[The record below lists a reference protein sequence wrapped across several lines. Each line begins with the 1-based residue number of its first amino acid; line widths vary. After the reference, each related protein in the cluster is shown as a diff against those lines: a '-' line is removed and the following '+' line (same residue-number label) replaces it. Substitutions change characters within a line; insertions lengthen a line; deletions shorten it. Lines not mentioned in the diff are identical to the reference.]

1 MNEIL
6 NLAAHGVAAFNPVA
20 ASDIALAVV
29 RSTIGGF
36 FFISGFNK
44 LFNPARHGHLVQTLT
59 KDKVP
64 AVPFMQWW
72 VPGWE
77 LLGGAMLA
85 VGLFSAFAATVLLII
100 CIVALCCEGAD
111 RVAKYGPINFGD
123 RIADYLYLQ
132 ETLYAILLVTVML
145 AGTGAYSLDHLLFP
159 VR

>member
-29 RSTIGGF
+29 RTTIGGF

-44 LFNPARHGHLVQTLT
+44 LFNPGRHIRLVSTLT
-59 KDKVP
+59 NDKVP
-64 AVPFMQWW
+64 FVGFMQWW

-100 CIVALCCEGAD
+100 CIVALCCE
-111 RVAKYGPINFGD
+111 AKGKVERYVPINFGD
-123 RIADYLYLQ
+123 RIADYLYLP

-145 AGTGAYSLDHLLFP
+145 AGTGAYSLDHVLFP